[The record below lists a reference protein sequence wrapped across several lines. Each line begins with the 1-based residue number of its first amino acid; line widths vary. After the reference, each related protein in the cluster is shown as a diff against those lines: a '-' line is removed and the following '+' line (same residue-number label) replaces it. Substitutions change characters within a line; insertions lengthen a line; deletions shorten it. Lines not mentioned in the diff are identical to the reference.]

1 MPRLDAY
8 TKPCRCWNRP
18 WYRVPLSAWAIGRP
32 CAWCCLG
39 RGISALAVRKTLS
52 RYTLQGDRGDIDA
65 FLGAFTEDAVL
76 EFVGEW
82 RAQGHA
88 GIRERT
94 ATVTD
99 QTRNR
104 RGPLL
109 RHHLGTHG
117 VEFESDACARAW
129 TYFTA
134 YTEIGPDH
142 AGRYVDR
149 LRCESAR
156 RCAGCVPRVPCGP

>member
-1 MPRLDAY
+1 MTLDELLA
-8 TKPCRCWNRP
+8 RE
-18 WYRVPLSAWAIGRP
+18 
-32 CAWCCLG
+32 
-39 RGISALAVRKTLS
+39 GIRRTLS
-52 RYTLQGDRGDIDA
+52 RYTLHGDRGDIEA
-65 FLGAFTEDAVL
+65 FLAAFTRDAVL

-82 RAQGHA
+82 RAEGHA

-94 ATVTD
+94 ADVTG
-99 QTRNR
+99 QTRER
-104 RGPLL
+104 RRPLL

-117 VEFESDACARAW
+117 VEFESDTHALAW

-149 LRCESAR
+149 LRCEAGEWRIEHRRILVEWWSPDTIYPDQAR
-156 RCAGCVPRVPCGP
+156 RAGAAPAAGRGSRD

>member
-1 MPRLDAY
+1 MTIDELLARE
-8 TKPCRCWNRP
+8 
-18 WYRVPLSAWAIGRP
+18 
-32 CAWCCLG
+32 
-39 RGISALAVRKTLS
+39 GIRKTLA

-99 QTRNR
+99 QTRDR

-142 AGRYVDR
+142 TGRYVDR
-149 LRCESAR
+149 LRCEGGDWLIEHR
-156 RCAGCVPRVPCGP
+156 RIVVEWWSPDTIYPDQAQRAGRSSRD